1 MTYNP
6 PLSSLKESINE
17 IKTALFFSEQ
27 DAVMKFPVSVIT
39 CQYVDDAGQ
48 IWFFMNRPSHSIEGY
63 DKSFPAKLDFFK
75 KGCPRSIQL
84 KGYAY
89 IVHEEE
95 VILNLLELTEEMRA
109 AALGQHVLIKFV
121 PAKAEQFELETKKPG
136 VAVQKIESSLQ
147 HLFFSAKHQYTDSL
161 LYSKKAVENKTFFLR
176 HLLLIKN
183 LIF

>member
-6 PLSSLKESINE
+6 ALSSLKESINE

-27 DAVMKFPVSVIT
+27 EAVMKFPVSVIT
-39 CQYVDDAGQ
+39 CQYVDNAGQ
-48 IWFFMNRPSHSIEGY
+48 VWFFMNRTSQSLDGY

-84 KGYAY
+84 TGYAY

-95 VILNLLELTEEMRA
+95 VILGLLELPEEMRA
-109 AALGQHVLIKFV
+109 AAMGEYVLIKFIPGKV
-121 PAKAEQFELETKKPG
+121 DNFELETKKPL
-136 VAVQKIESSLQ
+136 VSVKKMEHSLQ

-161 LYSKKAVENKTFFLR
+161 LFSKRAAQSRPFFLR
-176 HLLLIKN
+176 RLLLIKN
-183 LIF
+183 MIF